1 MLDPNHNASPVNSVP
16 PLIVSLVVVIGLIE
30 LAFQA
35 GHAGLV
41 GGVQAVGWRAEAQIG
56 YGFAGLLLDR
66 MWLTGSFDLDT
77 IKRIATYSFIHI
89 NAMHAVFA
97 CVMLLAMGK
106 FVGER
111 VSSGAL
117 IVVLLAAMIAG
128 AVSYAVFTD
137 TKVVLI
143 GAYPMVY
150 GLLGTFTCILFVAY
164 EDAGE
169 NRIKAFQLI
178 AFLLAFRLV
187 FSLIGAEPGME
198 WIAELFAFAVCFVL
212 SFALIPGGRARVA
225 MVLARLRDR

>member
-1 MLDPNHNASPVNSVP
+1 MHDPNHDASPVNSVP
-16 PLIVSLVVVIGLIE
+16 PLIVALVVVIGVIE

-41 GGVQAVGWRAEAQIG
+41 GGAKAVGWRAEAQIG

-66 MWLTGSFDLDT
+66 MWLTGAFDLDA
-77 IKRIATYSFIHI
+77 IKRVATYSFIHI
-89 NAMHAVFA
+89 SAMHAVFA

-111 VSSGAL
+111 VSSAAL
-117 IVVLLAAMIAG
+117 VVVLLTAMLAG
-128 AVSYAVFTD
+128 AISYAIFTD

-150 GLLGTFTCILFVAY
+150 GLLGAFTCILFVAY
-164 EDAGE
+164 EAAGE

-187 FSLIGAEPGME
+187 FSLIGAEPGMD

-212 SFALIPGGRARVA
+212 SFALIPGGRARVSEI
-225 MVLARLRDR
+225 MARVRDR